1 MRSLLCCMAMLS
13 QMLAWSQARN
23 AHWFVGDGAHIEFV
37 TGAPALMHSPSGIMT
52 QEGQG
57 VISDPSGD
65 FLCIANHLHLFGALG
80 GSMPN
85 GNVPFTTDVNG
96 DATQGSLFVP
106 DPGNSARY
114 VVVYVHTKVDEYWPR
129 AKWAVVDMSMD
140 GGNGDVVLN
149 SWQLFS
155 DSLTEKLTGTPHA
168 NGTDYW
174 VLMHEW
180 DTDQFQAYL
189 ISAAGLDTVPV
200 SSHAGSPHV
209 RFYILPNF
217 NNNHQGQMKFNVE
230 GDRIA
235 LTTQNASTPQP
246 APTITQLFT
255 FDDATGQV
263 SYRMSFPEHYRSY
276 GIEFSGDGSKLYV
289 SGYDSIYHYVD
300 QYDLSLDDT
309 LSIQN
314 SRTRIYAYDHSA
326 QVDHAWDRPQAMALA
341 PDGRI
346 YVTRAYEMNPWFA
359 IIDQPNEAG
368 LACNFLWNGLDVS
381 PAKLLGSHCNQMKR
395 YHDSP
400 YTAEIHE
407 LAQRPLF
414 SLSPNPVS
422 GPCWIDGKG
431 LRGALEV
438 RWRDATGREVLCAHA
453 VGNGFGAAL
462 DATPLSNGIYTIQL
476 LQRNA
481 VIGTL
486 RAVVQR

>member
-1 MRSLLCCMAMLS
+1 MRTFAYVIAVLAHLA
-13 QMLAWSQARN
+13 AWSQTRN
-23 AHWFVGDGAHIEFV
+23 THWFVGDGAHLEFV
-37 TGAPALMHSPSGIMT
+37 PGLPTALVPPSGIMT
-52 QEGQG
+52 FEGQG
-57 VISDPSGD
+57 AISDPNGSLL
-65 FLCIANHLHLFGALG
+65 FVANHLYLYNALG
-80 GSMPN
+80 QVMPN
-85 GNVPFTTDVNG
+85 GNVPFTFDLSGNV
-96 DATQGSLFVP
+96 TQGSLIIP
-106 DPGNSARY
+106 DPGHAERY
-114 VVVYVHTKVDEYWPR
+114 LLVYINNHVDDYWPR
-129 AKWAVVDMSMD
+129 AKWASVDMTLD
-140 GGNGDVVLN
+140 GGTGDVVPG
-149 SWQLFS
+149 SWQIFT

-168 NGTDYW
+168 NGLDYW
-174 VLMHEW
+174 VLTHEW
-180 DTDQFQAYL
+180 DTDEFQAYL
-189 ISAAGLDTVPV
+189 VSPSGLDTIPV

-217 NNNHQGQMKFNVE
+217 NNNLQGQMKFNVA

-235 LTTQNASTPQP
+235 LTTQNASSPQP
-246 APTITQLFT
+246 APCIVQLFN
-255 FDDATGQV
+255 FNDATGQV
-263 SYRMSFPEHYRSY
+263 SYRMTFPEHYRSY

-289 SGYDSIYHYVD
+289 SGYDSVYHYVD

-309 LSIQN
+309 LAIQN
-314 SRTRIYAYDHSA
+314 SRTRVYAYDHST
-326 QVDHAWDRPQAMALA
+326 QFDHAWDRPHGMALA

-368 LACNFLWNGLDVS
+368 LACNFIWNGLNVS

-400 YTAEIHE
+400 YTAGIHE
-407 LAQRPLF
+407 PAQQPPY
-414 SLSPNPVS
+414 SLSPNPIS

-438 RWRDATGREVLCAHA
+438 CWRDATGREVLRAHA

-481 VIGTL
+481 VIGTV